1 MASALPTSC
10 LPVSD
15 GYRLW
20 ASTYDSEANPMLS
33 LERRMLESFL
43 PPVKGLD
50 VVDLGC
56 GTGRWLEVLQGAG
69 ARSLI
74 GVDLSPE
81 MLSHARAKLGDA
93 VRLVCADYVH
103 ASIDRSS
110 ADMVLCNFVLSYVDD
125 PGALLRY
132 VRKILRP
139 GGSLF
144 LSDIHPE
151 TATTLNWRRG
161 VCVQEEFKEICT
173 HRRLIPKVIS
183 LCEEAGLVVT
193 VHLEPRFG
201 AEERQIFVENGK
213 QEYFEEIRNCPAIY
227 VLQLRVPEKPK
238 RPVLR
243 ETAPNSVG
251 CLWGGRFALGPTL
264 SAEGDMRIGCS
275 RVQAI
280 LNDTREASPSSTQEA
295 CVDMRGYLALP
306 GFINAHDHLEFAL
319 FPRLGRGGYKNFL
332 EWAEDIH
339 HAHASE
345 IACHRRV
352 PKRVRLWWGGIRNL
366 LCGVTTVCH
375 HNPYEPEVFS
385 DGFVIRVLR
394 EYAWA
399 HSLSLEPTAALK
411 KRKSPKGRPFF
422 IHLAEGIDERS
433 GEELFDLERVGALN
447 ADTVIIHGLGIG
459 ATGRSLMRST
469 GAGLI
474 WCPSSNLFLFGET
487 LTHDEIRQ
495 FGRVALGSDSP
506 LTAHGDLLDEVR
518 CAHRL
523 LQTPPIELY
532 SYITEQPAG
541 LLGLKN
547 GEGTLRVGSFADL
560 VAVRDMGLPPAE
572 TVTVLSYREIELVL
586 LAGQVQLASPEMKQ
600 RLPQN
605 ACAGLQSLSIEGTVR
620 WVRAPLDLLFQET
633 TAHLQGEIYLGGRQV
648 RIGSYPRKSILGP
661 AER

>member
-1 MASALPTSC
+1 MASALPTSY

-20 ASTYDSEANPMLS
+20 ASTYDRETNPILS
-33 LERRMLESFL
+33 LERRMLESLL
-43 PPVKGLD
+43 PQIKGLD
-50 VVDLGC
+50 VIDLGC
-56 GTGRWLEVLQGAG
+56 GTGRWLEVLQKAG

-81 MLSHARAKLGDA
+81 MLSHARTKLGDA
-93 VRLVCADYVH
+93 VRLVCADYVN
-103 ASIDRSS
+103 ALIDRSS
-110 ADMVLCNFVLSYVDD
+110 ADVVLCNFVLSYIDD
-125 PGALLRY
+125 PTAFLQF

-161 VCVQEEFKEICT
+161 VRVREEFKEICT
-173 HRRLIPKVIS
+173 HHRSMSEVIA
-183 LCEEAGLVVT
+183 LCENAGLAVA

-201 AEERQIFVENGK
+201 SEERNIFVEKGK
-213 QEYFEEIRNCPAIY
+213 HEYFDEIQECPAIY
-227 VLQLRVPEKPK
+227 LLQLRVPEKTK
-238 RPVLR
+238 KSVQR
-243 ETAPNSVG
+243 ETIRGSVNR
-251 CLWGGRFALGPTL
+251 LRGGRFAFGPTE
-264 SAEGDMRIGCS
+264 SVEGDMRIGSS

-280 LNDTREASPSSTQEA
+280 LNGTREAPSSSMEELSL
-295 CVDMRGYLALP
+295 DMHGYLALP
-306 GFINAHDHLEFAL
+306 GLINAHDHLEFAL

-345 IACHRRV
+345 IACHRRI

-394 EYAWA
+394 DYTWA
-399 HSLSLEPTAALK
+399 HSLSLEPAAALK
-411 KRKSPKGRPFF
+411 KRKSPKDRPFF

-433 GEELFDLERVGALN
+433 GEEIFDLERAGALDS
-447 ADTVIIHGLGIG
+447 DTVVIHGLGIG
-459 ATGRSLMRST
+459 ATGRLLMRSA

-474 WCPSSNLFLFGET
+474 WCPSSNLFLFGEA
-487 LTHDEIRQ
+487 LTRDEIQQ

-506 LTAHGDLLDEVR
+506 LTAQGDLLDEVR
-518 CAHRL
+518 CAHQL
-523 LQTPPIELY
+523 LQTPPAALY
-532 SYITEQPAG
+532 SYVTGQPAR

-560 VAVRDMGLPPAE
+560 VAVRDLGLPPAE
-572 TVTVLSYREIELVL
+572 TLTALSYREIELVL
-586 LAGQVQLASPEMKQ
+586 LAGRVQLASPEIKQ
-600 RLPQN
+600 RLPQS
-605 ACAGLQSLSIEGTVR
+605 ACEGLQPLSIEGTIR
-620 WVRAPLDLLFQET
+620 WIRAPLDQLFEET
-633 TAHLQGEIYLGGRQV
+633 VAHLQGEIYLGGKQV
-648 RIGSYPRKSILGP
+648 YLGS
-661 AER
+661 